1 MNDVF
6 QFGKNSAYE
15 LRSDNHLQRT
25 NIQTL
30 HFASES
36 MKTLGAKVWGLIPA
50 EIKTSKSLTIFK
62 KNIKNWT
69 PKGCLCRLCRIYIDQ
84 LVSEINI
91 YFFAKSHHLINFVR
105 PVIQDILYT
114 YIFYFLSIL

>member
-6 QFGKNSAYE
+6 QFGKSSAYE

-30 HFASES
+30 HFGSES
-36 MKTLGAKVWGLIPA
+36 MKTLGAKVWDLIPA

-62 KNIKNWT
+62 KNIKN
-69 PKGCLCRLCRIYIDQ
+69 
-84 LVSEINI
+84 
-91 YFFAKSHHLINFVR
+91 
-105 PVIQDILYT
+105 
-114 YIFYFLSIL
+114 

>member
-6 QFGKNSAYE
+6 QSGKNSTYG
-15 LRSDNHLQRT
+15 LRSGNHLQRT

-30 HFASES
+30 HFGSES
-36 MKTLGAKVWGLIPA
+36 MKTLGAKVWDLIPA

-69 PKGCLCRLCRIYIDQ
+69 PKGCLCRLCRIYIGQ
-84 LVSEINI
+84 VGFRN
-91 YFFAKSHHLINFVR
+91 
-105 PVIQDILYT
+105 
-114 YIFYFLSIL
+114 